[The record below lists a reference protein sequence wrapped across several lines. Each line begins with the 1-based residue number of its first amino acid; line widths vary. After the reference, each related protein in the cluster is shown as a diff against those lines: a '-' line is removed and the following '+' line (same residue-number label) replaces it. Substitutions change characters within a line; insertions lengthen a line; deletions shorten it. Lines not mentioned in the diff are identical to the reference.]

1 MSIKPTYEE
10 LEQRVN
16 QLKEELSSFK
26 KDKKQ
31 DFLETFFPDFL
42 AELPVM
48 AHSIDKNMS
57 IVSVSNV
64 WLQKLGYSREE
75 VIGKKA
81 TDFLTEESKTAI
93 LNRHLPEFFDKGF
106 VENLPVN
113 FLTKSRSK
121 LPVLLSSIAFY
132 DSGDDFHRSL
142 TMMTD
147 ISEMVQAEQ
156 LLLSSEERFRTLT
169 SLSPGGIFQT
179 DRKGDYI
186 YTNEAWRQMTDLGE
200 EEALGKGWIAALY
213 PEDRVN
219 VSNEWYACVAQ
230 AKRWEK
236 QFRCVTAD
244 GKPIW
249 IYGQAVP
256 KYDSEGNVVGYM
268 GLNIDV
274 TAQKESEEEQQKIK
288 RSYENAQRLAK
299 VGNWEIDLQTGIIT
313 WSEEIYRVFGIESG
327 EETLTYDI
335 LLDKVHEDDRSYHDS
350 IFNLLKTDGSA
361 DFEYRLVRPDG
372 EIRCVMGQ
380 GETVYTKNA
389 VPKRMY
395 GTLQDITEQKEIAKS
410 LEDSNTDLRLAQHIA
425 AIGNWHLD
433 PQIGVPVWSDEVY
446 RIYERDPNNGPIPFE
461 DYQKRHPGKCWERFH
476 SSYKKALR
484 EGKAYDI
491 ELKAEFPDGKK
502 KELHLL
508 CEPDPKPG
516 PKGYY
521 LRGTIQDITQRKRL
535 ENERLENERRFQQL
549 INAAQDL
556 IFIHGFSVS
565 GFPDKFIKVN
575 DAACQLLGYTEEE
588 LYQLTPLD
596 IVLERGESDIAE
608 ELKELNKHKHHLFEK
623 NLVSKAQ
630 KHIPVEISARLY
642 ETDQTRYAISIAR
655 DITERKQAEEALQ
668 ESEENYRKL
677 VELAQE
683 GIWVIDKEEKTSFV
697 NPNMAKMLG
706 YTPDEMKGLHIF
718 EFMDDQ
724 GKIIAERNID
734 RRKQGFA
741 DQHDFE
747 FIHKNGN
754 RIYTAMATS
763 PLLDKDGNYEG
774 AIAGVLDLTERRKAE
789 LERRRLQTRLAQSQ
803 KMESIGNLAGGIA
816 HDFNNILASIIGFTE
831 LALHDAEKGTELED
845 CLKEVYAGGNRA
857 KELVKQILAFARQSD
872 EVTKPVQL
880 SSIAREVLKL
890 IRSTIPTS
898 IAIEKQIESSSLVIG
913 NPVQLH
919 QVFLNLFTN
928 ASQAMKDQGGILSVE
943 MRDVVID
950 IGKKWDT
957 LHLDEGEYIEV
968 IVSDTGEGI
977 ESDILDQ
984 IFEPYFTTKEPGEG
998 SGMGLAVV
1006 SGIVESYG
1014 GKIIAESIPGE
1025 RTQFFM
1031 YLPITKKLAQQHSYD
1046 EVKLPSGKER
1056 ILFVDDEPPLARMGG
1071 RLLERLGYSVETR
1084 TSSTEA
1090 LELFRSKPDE
1100 FDLVITDMTMP
1111 HMMGDK
1117 LAVELQQIRS
1127 DIPIILCTGYSAI
1140 ISEEKAKEIG
1150 IKAFTYKPIAKAD
1163 LANTIREVLD
1173 GR

>member
-1 MSIKPTYEE
+1 MSKKPTYEE
-10 LEQRVN
+10 LEQQVT
-16 QLKEELSSFK
+16 QLKKEISNLK

-31 DFLETFFPDFL
+31 DFLDTLFPDFL
-42 AELPVM
+42 VELPVM

-64 WLQKLGYSREE
+64 WLQKLGYAREE

-81 TDFLTEESKTAI
+81 TDFLTEKSKTAI
-93 LNRHLPEFFDKGF
+93 LNKHLPEFFEKGF
-106 VENLPVN
+106 VENLPVK
-113 FLTKSRSK
+113 FLTKSRDK
-121 LPVLLSSIAFY
+121 LPVLLSSMAFY
-132 DSGDDFHRSL
+132 NSHDNFHRSL
-142 TMMTD
+142 TIMTD
-147 ISEMVQAEQ
+147 ISEMVQAEER
-156 LLLSSEERFRTLT
+156 LLSSEERFRTLT
-169 SLSPGGIFQT
+169 SLSPGGIYQT
-179 DRKGDYI
+179 DRKGNCI
-186 YTNEAWRQMTDLGE
+186 YTNEAWRQMTGLTE
-200 EEALGKGWIAALY
+200 EEALGKGWIAALH

-219 VSNEWYACVAQ
+219 ISTEWYTDVA
-230 AKRWEK
+230 KGGRWEK
-236 QFRCVTAD
+236 QYRFI
-244 GKPIW
+244 KPEGQVVW
-249 IYGQAVP
+249 IYGLATPQ
-256 KYDSEGNVVGYM
+256 YDNYGNIVGYL
-268 GLNIDV
+268 GLNIDI
-274 TAQKESEEEQQKIK
+274 TAQKLAEEEQQKIK
-288 RSYENAQRLAK
+288 RSYENAQRLAS
-299 VGNWEIDLQTGIIT
+299 VGSWEIDLQTGIIT
-313 WSEEIYRVFGIESG
+313 WSEEIYRVFGIGSG
-327 EETLTYDI
+327 EEPLTYEV
-335 LLDKVHEDDRSYHDS
+335 LLGKVHEDDRSYHDA

-372 EIRCVMGQ
+372 EIRWVKGL

-395 GTLQDITEQKEIAKS
+395 GTLQDITEQKRIAKS

-433 PQIGVPVWSDEVY
+433 PLVGVPVWSDEVY

-461 DYQKRHPGKCWERFH
+461 DYQKIHPGNCWERFH

-508 CEPDPKPG
+508 CEPDPQPG
-516 PKGYY
+516 PKGHY
-521 LRGTIQDITQRKRL
+521 LRGTIQDITLRKRL
-535 ENERLENERRFQQL
+535 ENERLENEYRFQQL
-549 INAAQDL
+549 INAARDL
-556 IFIHGFSVS
+556 IFIHGFSEE
-565 GFPDKFIKVN
+565 GLPDKFIKVN
-575 DAACQLLGYTEEE
+575 DAACQLLGYSEEE

-608 ELKELNKHKHHLFEK
+608 ELSELDKHKHHLFEK
-623 NLVSKAQ
+623 NLVSKDQ

-642 ETDQTRYAISIAR
+642 ETDDTKYAISIAR
-655 DITERKQAEEALQ
+655 DITERKQAEEALR

-683 GIWVIDKEEKTSFV
+683 GIWVIDKESKTNFV

-706 YTPDEMKGLHIF
+706 YTPDEMQGMHIF
-718 EFMDDQ
+718 EFMDEQ
-724 GKIIAERNID
+724 GKIIAGENLD

-741 DQHDFE
+741 EQHDFE
-747 FIHKNGN
+747 FIHKDGR

-763 PLLDKDGNYEG
+763 PLHDKDGNYEG
-774 AIAGVLDLTERRKAE
+774 AIAGVLDITERRKAE
-789 LERRRLQTRLAQSQ
+789 LERRRLQARLAQSQ

-898 IAIEKQIESSSLVIG
+898 IAIEKQIDSSSLVIG

-928 ASQAMKDQGGILSVE
+928 ASQAMKEEGGTLKVE
-943 MRDVVID
+943 IRDVVID

-968 IVSDTGEGI
+968 VVSDTGEGI

-1014 GKIIAESIPGE
+1014 GKIIAESVPSE
-1025 RTQFFM
+1025 QTQFFM

-1046 EVKLPSGKER
+1046 EEKLPSGNER

-1084 TSSTEA
+1084 TSPTEA

-1117 LAVELQQIRS
+1117 LAIELQQIRG
-1127 DIPIILCTGYSAI
+1127 DIPIILCTGYSAV

-1150 IKAFTYKPIAKAD
+1150 IKSFTYKPIAKAD
-1163 LANTIREVLD
+1163 FAKTIREVLD
-1173 GR
+1173 G